1 MSFARSVLTGVGLA
15 MLVLAG
21 CAPPPPRV
29 EGVAPTAPDPGS
41 RWVPPTRSEASIP
54 ATDSALAGELP
65 AALSP
70 RRTTLDLADFLDLAL
85 SRSPDTR
92 VAWANARAAAQSY
105 GASKG
110 LLYPELAIDVS
121 ATTLQTAATQGR
133 SSVSQS
139 VYGPSASLSWL
150 VLDFGGRSGS
160 IGAAREALL
169 AADWNHN
176 AAINDLTLRVAG
188 FYYTYA
194 ANRALVVAQRATLA
208 EAETNLQA
216 TEERRTNGVATIADV
231 LQAKTALGQ
240 SQLTMQAI
248 EGNLAVAR
256 GQLATSVG
264 LSPLTEFDIDSM
276 AGIGDIGAV
285 AARVDS
291 LIATALEQRP
301 DLAAAR
307 ALALQSRQEVRTA
320 KAQALPSLLLTGN
333 AGRTYV
339 VDPTH
344 HADAYTATLG
354 LSIPVFNGF
363 AWTYN
368 ARAAEALAEAAEER
382 ATGLA
387 QQVTL
392 EVYSA
397 YHSLQTATLQVT
409 TSQDL
414 YASARQSADAAL
426 GRYKEGVGSLLELLQ
441 AQQAL
446 ATARALLIGARLSW
460 HTSLLQLAHDAAL
473 LDDKGGSSLRMA
485 PDSTGTPR

>member
-1 MSFARSVLTGVGLA
+1 
-15 MLVLAG
+15 MLIAS

-29 EGVAPTAPDPGS
+29 EGVAPTASSPGA
-41 RWVPPTRSEASIP
+41 RWIPPEKTEPRA
-54 ATDSALAGELP
+54 AAADSVLSVELP
-65 AALSP
+65 ESLAV
-70 RRTTLDLADFLDLAL
+70 RKRTLDLADFLDLAL
-85 SRSPDTR
+85 ARSPETR
-92 VAWANARAAAQSY
+92 TAWANARAAAQSY
-105 GASKG
+105 GAARG
-110 LLYPELAIDVS
+110 AWYPELAIDAS
-121 ATTLQTAATQGR
+121 ATTLQTVATQGR
-133 SSVSQS
+133 AAVSQT
-139 VYGPSASLSWL
+139 VYGPSLSLSWL

-169 AADWNHN
+169 ASDWAHN
-176 AAINDLTLRVAG
+176 AAINDLVLQVAG

-194 ANRALVVAQRATLA
+194 ANRALVFAQRATLA
-208 EAETNLQA
+208 EAQANLEA
-216 TEERRTNGVATIADV
+216 AEERRRNGVATIADV
-231 LQAKTALGQ
+231 LQARTAAGQ
-240 SQLTMQAI
+240 SQLVAQQI
-248 EGNLAVAR
+248 EGNLAVSR
-256 GQLATSVG
+256 GQLATAVG
-264 LSPLTEFDIDSM
+264 LSPLLEFDIDSL
-276 AGIGDIGAV
+276 AGVGDIGAV

-307 ALALQSRQEVRTA
+307 ALAQQSHQEARIA

-333 AGRTYV
+333 AGRSYL
-339 VDPTH
+339 VDPVRHGDT
-344 HADAYTATLG
+344 YTATLG
-354 LSIPVFNGF
+354 LSIPLFNGF

-368 ARAAEALAEAAEER
+368 ARAAEALAQAADER

-397 YHSLQTATLQVT
+397 YQSLQTATQQVS

-414 YASARQSADAAL
+414 FASARQSADAAL

-460 HTSLLQLAHDAAL
+460 HTSLLQLSHDAAL
-473 LDDKGGSSLRMA
+473 LDERGGSGVHMA
-485 PDSTGTPR
+485 PDTTSGSPR